1 MASLPTSLEELRQAL
16 ERGERCFLGL
26 VLDDIDGIDL
36 DLSGCDLSGS
46 CFREARFGHAHLGGA
61 RIEACSFQQALLWG
75 ADLSDV
81 RAARSRWHEADL
93 SGSRLQGADFRE
105 AWLHRCCLRGVV
117 AAGSSWQNARMVEA
131 DFRSGLDQ
139 LTDLG
144 KADFRGADLSF
155 ALFQGAQLGGANLRD
170 TCLYGANLAEAQLE
184 GSLLSEQQ
192 LAELPLGSPKAS
204 SKTLPEPHSIQ
215 PPGACSG
222 PTSRRHRFG
231 QPDPSPVLTMASP
244 YDLVVLG
251 AGSGGLAAAKRAASY
266 GAKVAIVEG
275 DRVGGTCVIR
285 GCVPKKLLV
294 YGSGMGHSLK
304 DAASYGW
311 EVGPARCDASVLLA
325 NVAAEVDRLDQLHRE
340 LLDKAGVTLIRGW
353 GRFRDAHT
361 VEVTQEW
368 TASGPGAPGDWAG
381 PPSQQQLVGERVLIA
396 VGGRPKRP
404 ALPGAELGWVS
415 DDLFL
420 QRQLPSKVV
429 IVGAGFIACEFACIL
444 NGLGVAVT
452 QLVRGD
458 HLLRGFD
465 REAAGAV
472 QEAMQA
478 DGIEIRFA
486 HSPAAISGEPGDLT
500 VTTQGGEQLDCGA
513 VILAT
518 GRRPFL
524 AGLDLEAAGV
534 AIEGHRIP
542 VSPDQVTNVPH
553 IYAVGDVTDRI
564 NLTPVAVDEGRAF
577 ADTVYGNKPRRVNHQ
592 LVASAVFSDPEL
604 ASVGLSEEEAI
615 ERYGEEAIRIH
626 RARFR
631 PMAQALPKR
640 GPRVLL
646 KLVVQVESG
655 KVLGCHM
662 VGEHAAEIIQM
673 AAIAIGMGAT
683 KADFDRTM
691 ALHPSVAEE
700 FVTMPG

>member
-1 MASLPTSLEELRQAL
+1 
-16 ERGERCFLGL
+16 
-26 VLDDIDGIDL
+26 
-36 DLSGCDLSGS
+36 
-46 CFREARFGHAHLGGA
+46 
-61 RIEACSFQQALLWG
+61 
-75 ADLSDV
+75 
-81 RAARSRWHEADL
+81 
-93 SGSRLQGADFRE
+93 
-105 AWLHRCCLRGVV
+105 
-117 AAGSSWQNARMVEA
+117 
-131 DFRSGLDQ
+131 
-139 LTDLG
+139 
-144 KADFRGADLSF
+144 
-155 ALFQGAQLGGANLRD
+155 
-170 TCLYGANLAEAQLE
+170 
-184 GSLLSEQQ
+184 
-192 LAELPLGSPKAS
+192 
-204 SKTLPEPHSIQ
+204 
-215 PPGACSG
+215 
-222 PTSRRHRFG
+222 
-231 QPDPSPVLTMASP
+231 MASP
-244 YDLVVLG
+244 FDLVVLG

-294 YGSGMGHSLK
+294 YGAGFRHSLS

-311 EVGPARCDASVLLA
+311 EVGPSRCDASILLA
-325 NVAAEVDRLDQLHRE
+325 SVAAEVDRLDLLHRE
-340 LLDKAGVTLIRGW
+340 LLAKAGVTLIRGW
-353 GRFRDAHT
+353 GRFLDAHT
-361 VEVTQEW
+361 VAVTGGGEDSPGDG
-368 TASGPGAPGDWAG
+368 AGPG
-381 PPSQQQLVGERVLIA
+381 STSQQLVAERILIA

-404 ALPGAELGWVS
+404 AIPGAELGWVS

-465 REAAGAV
+465 RELSAAV
-472 QEAMQA
+472 QEAMESE
-478 DGIEIRFA
+478 GIEIRFA
-486 HSPAAISGEPGDLT
+486 HSPAAISGAPGDLT
-500 VTTQGGEQLDCGA
+500 VTTQSGEELACGA

-542 VSPDQVTNVPH
+542 VTPDQVTNVPH

-615 ERYGEEAIRIH
+615 ERYGEEGIRIH

-631 PMAQALPKR
+631 PMALALPKR

-646 KLVVQVESG
+646 KLVVQLDTD

-662 VGEHAAEIIQM
+662 VGDHAAEIIQM

-691 ALHPSVAEE
+691 ALHPTVAEE
-700 FVTMPG
+700 FVTMPA